1 MEYRQMGVA
10 ARETKIERGRR
21 RGRRREREE
30 EGMG

>member
-10 ARETKIERGRR
+10 ARETKIERR